1 MKSAYTSGIPKGNAA
16 MTQPHV
22 AVAQEIMTQIGK
34 GRPNAL
40 AVMTGAKNFMAH
52 NEERGALSFKLPQ
65 NAKDGINYVKVTL
78 TVMDTYTVE
87 FGRVY
92 GHKYTVKSSHSDVY
106 CDRIASLFEETTG
119 LYVSF

>member
-1 MKSAYTSGIPKGNAA
+1 

-22 AVAQEIMTQIGK
+22 QVAQTIMEQMGR

-40 AVMTGAKNFMAH
+40 AVMTGASNFIAY
-52 NEERGALSFKLPQ
+52 NEECGALSFKLPQ
-65 NAKDGINYVKVTL
+65 NAKSGINYVKVTL

-87 FGRVY
+87 FGRVW
-92 GHKYTVKSSHSDVY
+92 GHKYVPLSKHEDIY
-106 CDRIASLFEETTG
+106 CDVLADLFERETG

>member
-1 MKSAYTSGIPKGNAA
+1 
-16 MTQPHV
+16 MTQPHIEV
-22 AVAQEIMTQIGK
+22 ANEILAQIGR

-40 AVMTGAKNFMAH
+40 KVMTGAKNLVAH
-52 NEERGALSFKLPQ
+52 DEQRGALSFRLPN
-65 NAKDGINYVKVTL
+65 NARDGINYVKVTL

-92 GHKYTVKSSHSDVY
+92 GGKYTVKATHADIY
-106 CDRIASLFEETTG
+106 CDVLADLFERVTG